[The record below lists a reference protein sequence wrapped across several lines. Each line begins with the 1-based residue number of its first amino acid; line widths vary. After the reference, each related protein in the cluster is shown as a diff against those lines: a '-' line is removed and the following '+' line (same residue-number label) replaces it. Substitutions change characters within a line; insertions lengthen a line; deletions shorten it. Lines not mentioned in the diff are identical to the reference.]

1 MTQRQGAEFEM
12 YDEEDR
18 FETVHDQLEH
28 ATNQAVPAEM
38 EEDQAS
44 EEELIEEYAWEDGN
58 A

>member
-12 YDEEDR
+12 FDEEDR
-18 FETVHDQLEH
+18 FETVNDQLEH

-44 EEELIEEYAWEDGN
+44 EELIEEYAWEDGS

>member
-1 MTQRQGAEFEM
+1 MTQRQVAEFEM
-12 YDEEDR
+12 FDEEDR
-18 FETVHDQLEH
+18 FETVNDQLEH

-44 EEELIEEYAWEDGN
+44 EELIEEYAWEDGS